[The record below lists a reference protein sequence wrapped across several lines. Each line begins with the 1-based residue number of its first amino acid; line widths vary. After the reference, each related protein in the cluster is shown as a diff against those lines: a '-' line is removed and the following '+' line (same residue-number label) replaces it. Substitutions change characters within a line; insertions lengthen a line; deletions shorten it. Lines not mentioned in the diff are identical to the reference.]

1 METIKKDFIMKIVIS
16 ANTSWYIYNF
26 RRNTI
31 STLLENG
38 YRVIVVAPKD
48 EYSDKIINLGA
59 YFKDISIQRDGTNPI
74 KDLFTCINFYLIYKK
89 LSPSLVLNFTPKNNI
104 YSTIAAKLLRIKVIN
119 NIAGLGTVF
128 VNETFVSKVTRLL
141 YKISQPHA
149 DMIFF
154 QNDDDRNIFLENRI
168 TSKDKSE
175 RLRGSGVDLTRF
187 KIQEAKND
195 GVTRFLLV
203 ARMLFE
209 KGITYYADAAKILK
223 KEHGDSVEFF
233 LLGFIDDHN
242 PKGISSNVIDEWVKG
257 GWIIYQGISDAVE
270 KEMALVDCVVLPSFY
285 REGVPKSLLEA
296 GAMGKP
302 IITTDNVGC
311 RETVDDYVNGFVC
324 QPRSL
329 ESLLKAM
336 RLIIS
341 MTHDERLAMGAKSRQ
356 KMEENFDEKVVISRY
371 MFAIDKLTS

>member
-1 METIKKDFIMKIVIS
+1 MKIVIS

-31 STLLENG
+31 SSLLENG
-38 YRVIVVAPKD
+38 YQVIVVAPKD
-48 EYSDKIINLGA
+48 EYSDKIIDLGA
-59 YFKDISIQRDGTNPI
+59 CFKDINIQRDGTNPI
-74 KDLFTCINFYLIYKK
+74 KDLFTCINFYFLYKEI
-89 LSPSLVLNFTPKNNI
+89 SPNLVLNFTPKNNI
-104 YSTIAAKLLRIKVIN
+104 YSTISAKLLRIKVIN

-128 VNETFVSKVTRLL
+128 VNETIVSKVTRLL

-187 KIQEAKND
+187 KIQGAKND

-203 ARMLFE
+203 ARMLYE

-242 PKGISSNVIDEWVKG
+242 PKGISSKVIDEWVKG

-336 RLIIS
+336 KLIIG

-371 MFAIDKLTS
+371 MLAIDKLTS

>member
-1 METIKKDFIMKIVIS
+1 MKIVIS

-38 YRVIVVAPKD
+38 YQVIVVAPKD

-59 YFKDISIQRDGTNPI
+59 CFKDINIQRDGVNPI
-74 KDLFTCINFYLIYKK
+74 KDLFTCINFYILYKK
-89 LSPSLVLNFTPKNNI
+89 ISPSLVLNFTPKNNI

-128 VNETFVSKVTRLL
+128 VNETFVSKVARLL

-203 ARMLFE
+203 ARMLYE

-336 RLIIS
+336 RLIIR